1 MVGSGIW
8 VISYTFLINAN
19 TRHRSATFREL
30 IDIKKET
37 NTDAGPVNGSGVFL
51 QLSVSGTVE
60 QQPDAHSR
68 FMIAL
73 EFAYSPIYEVVISGD
88 PSRSDTQA
96 MLTALRT
103 GFHPG
108 SIVVL
113 RPEGVQAAPV
123 TLRPLFL
130 TADT

>member
-37 NTDAGPVNGSGVFL
+37 NTDAGPVNGSGVF
-51 QLSVSGTVE
+51 GTVE